1 MTGLSL
7 KAYLVLK
14 KTLRYYV
21 FLMAVYAFFALTG
34 TFTYSIIS
42 GFAVMLGAMG
52 PMSAFAYDEQARW
65 DKFAGASPVG
75 RKGVVTARYLFALIL
90 LGVGGVV
97 AALVSL
103 GVTWFGKAQVS
114 VWWEPLA
121 VSAAICLV
129 GLLLDSV
136 ILPVIFKFGSE
147 KSRVISMIIFVT
159 CFGGMALLSWL
170 TEKGSLDLSGLDK
183 AVTALPPALLLAA
196 PVMIAALLFWI
207 SYHISVGIY
216 LKKEL

>member
-1 MTGLSL
+1 MTGLIL
-7 KAYLVLK
+7 KDFLVLK

-21 FLMAVYAFFALTG
+21 FLMAVYALFAFTG

-65 DKFAGASPVG
+65 DRFAGASPVG

-90 LGVGGVV
+90 LGVGGIA

-103 GVTWFGKAQVS
+103 GVTWFGKAEVS

-147 KSRVISMIIFVT
+147 KSRVISMIIFVAT
-159 CFGGMALLSWL
+159 FGGMALLSWL
-170 TEKGSLDLSGLDK
+170 SDQGGLDLSGLDK
-183 AVTALPPALLLAA
+183 TVAALPPALLMAVPIVA
-196 PVMIAALLFWI
+196 IFLLFWL
-207 SYHISVGIY
+207 SYRLSVGIY

>member
-1 MTGLSL
+1 MTGLIL
-7 KAYLVLK
+7 KDFLVLK

-21 FLMAVYAFFALTG
+21 FLMAVYALFAFTG

-90 LGVGGVV
+90 LGVGGII

-103 GVTWFGKAQVS
+103 GVTWFGKAEVS

-147 KSRVISMIIFVT
+147 KSRVISMIIFVA
-159 CFGGMALLSWL
+159 CFGGMALLSYL
-170 TEKGSLDLSGLDK
+170 DGYGSLDLSGLERTV
-183 AVTALPPALLLAA
+183 AALPPAVLLAA
-196 PVMIAALLFWI
+196 PVVLILLLFWL
-207 SYHISVGIY
+207 SYRISVGIY

>member
-1 MTGLSL
+1 MTGLIL
-7 KAYLVLK
+7 KDFLVLK

-21 FLMAVYAFFALTG
+21 FLMAVYALFAFTG

-90 LGVGGVV
+90 LGVGGIA

-103 GVTWFGKAQVS
+103 GVTWFGKAEVS

-170 TEKGSLDLSGLDK
+170 SDQGSLDLSGLDK
-183 AVTALPPALLLAA
+183 AVTAMPPALLLAA
-196 PVMIAALLFWI
+196 PVVLVLLLFWL
-207 SYHISVGIY
+207 SYRLSVGIY

>member
-1 MTGLSL
+1 MTGLIL
-7 KAYLVLK
+7 KDFLVLK

-21 FLMAVYAFFALTG
+21 FLMAVYALFAFTG

-65 DKFAGASPVG
+65 DKFAGSSPVG

-90 LGVGGVV
+90 LGVGGIV

-103 GVTWFGKAQVS
+103 GVTWFGKAEVS

-159 CFGGMALLSWL
+159 CFGGMALLSYL
-170 TEKGSLDLSGLDK
+170 DGYGSLDLSGLERTV
-183 AVTALPPALLLAA
+183 AALPPAVLLAA
-196 PVMIAALLFWI
+196 PVAAILFLFWF
-207 SYHISVGIY
+207 SYRISVGIY
-216 LKKEL
+216 LRKEL

>member
-1 MTGLSL
+1 MTGLIL
-7 KAYLVLK
+7 KDFLVLK

-21 FLMAVYAFFALTG
+21 FLMAVYALFAFTG

-90 LGVGGVV
+90 LGVGGIV

-103 GVTWFGKAQVS
+103 GVTWFGKAEVS

-170 TEKGSLDLSGLDK
+170 TEKGNLDLSGLDK
-183 AVTALPPALLLAA
+183 AVTAMPPAVLLAA
-196 PVMIAALLFWI
+196 PVVAILLLFWL
-207 SYHISVGIY
+207 SYRLSVGIY

>member
-1 MTGLSL
+1 MTGLIL
-7 KAYLVLK
+7 KDFLVMK

-21 FLMAVYAFFALTG
+21 FLMAVYSFFAFTG
-34 TFTYSIIS
+34 TFTYSIIA

-90 LGVGGVV
+90 LGVGGIA

-103 GVTWFGKAQVS
+103 AVVRFGKVAVA

-121 VSAAICLV
+121 VSALVCLAGV
-129 GLLLDSV
+129 LLDSI

-147 KSRVISMIIFVT
+147 KSRVISMIIFVAT
-159 CFGGMALLSWL
+159 FGGMALLSWL
-170 TEKGSLDLSGLDK
+170 SDQGGLDLSGLDK
-183 AVTALPPALLLAA
+183 TVAALPPALLMAVPIVA
-196 PVMIAALLFWI
+196 IFLLFWL
-207 SYHISVGIY
+207 SYRLSVGIY

>member
-1 MTGLSL
+1 MSGLIL
-7 KAYLVLK
+7 KDFLVLK
-14 KTLRYYV
+14 KTLRYYL

-34 TFTYSIIS
+34 AFTYSIIS

-65 DKFAGASPVG
+65 DRFAGATPVG

-90 LGVGGVV
+90 LGVGGVI

-121 VSAAICLV
+121 VSAVICLV
-129 GLLLDSV
+129 GLLLDGV

-147 KSRVISMIIFVT
+147 KSRVVSMIIFVSV
-159 CFGGMALLSWL
+159 FGGMALLIYL
-170 TEKGSLDLSGLDK
+170 DGYGSLDLSGLGK
-183 AVTALPPALLLAA
+183 SVASLPPALLLAV
-196 PVMIAALLFWI
+196 PIVVIFLLFWL
-207 SYHISVGIY
+207 SYHISVRIY

>member
-1 MTGLSL
+1 MTGLIL
-7 KAYLVLK
+7 KDFLVLK
-14 KTLRYYV
+14 KTLRYYL

-65 DKFAGASPVG
+65 DRFAGASPVG

-90 LGVGGVV
+90 LGVGGVI

-103 GVTWFGKAQVS
+103 GVTWFGKAEVS
-114 VWWEPLA
+114 VWWEPLV
-121 VSAAICLV
+121 VSALVCLAGV
-129 GLLLDSV
+129 LLDSML
-136 ILPVIFKFGSE
+136 LPVIFKFGSE
-147 KSRVISMIIFVT
+147 KSRVISMIIFVI
-159 CFGGMALLSWL
+159 CFGGMALLSYL
-170 TEKGSLDLSGLDK
+170 DGYGSLDLSALDR
-183 AVTALPPALLLAA
+183 TFSALPPAVLLAA
-196 PVMIAALLFWI
+196 PVLAVVLLFWL
-207 SYHISVGIY
+207 SYRISVGIY

>member
-1 MTGLSL
+1 MTGLIL
-7 KAYLVLK
+7 KDFLVLK

-21 FLMAVYAFFALTG
+21 FLMAVYSFFAFTG
-34 TFTYSIIS
+34 TFTYSIIA

-75 RKGVVTARYLFALIL
+75 RKGVVTARYLFAAIL
-90 LGVGGVV
+90 LLAGW
-97 AALVSL
+97 AAASLVSL
-103 GVTWFGKAQVS
+103 AVVRFGKVAVA

-121 VSAAICLV
+121 VSALVCLAGV
-129 GLLLDSV
+129 LLDSI

-147 KSRVISMIIFVT
+147 KSRVISMIIFVAT
-159 CFGGMALLSWL
+159 FGGMALLSWL
-170 TEKGSLDLSGLDK
+170 SDQGGLDLSGLDK
-183 AVTALPPALLLAA
+183 TVAALPPALLMAVPIVA
-196 PVMIAALLFWI
+196 IFLLFWL
-207 SYHISVGIY
+207 SYRLSVGIY

>member
-1 MTGLSL
+1 MTGLIL
-7 KAYLVLK
+7 KDFLVLK

>member
-1 MTGLSL
+1 MTGLIL
-7 KAYLVLK
+7 KDFLVLK

-65 DKFAGASPVG
+65 DRFAGASPVG

-90 LGVGGVV
+90 LGVGGVI

-103 GVTWFGKAQVS
+103 AVVRFGKAQVN

-121 VSAAICLV
+121 VSAVICLV

-170 TEKGSLDLSGLDK
+170 SDQGGLDLSGLERTV
-183 AVTALPPALLLAA
+183 AALPPALLLAA
-196 PVMIAALLFWI
+196 PVVAVLLLFWF
-207 SYHISVGIY
+207 SYHLSVGIY

>member
-1 MTGLSL
+1 MTGLIL
-7 KAYLVLK
+7 KDFLVLK

-114 VWWEPLA
+114 VWWEPLV

>member
-1 MTGLSL
+1 MTGLIL
-7 KAYLVLK
+7 KDFLVLK

-21 FLMAVYAFFALTG
+21 FLMAVYSFFALTG

-90 LGVGGVV
+90 LGVGGII

-103 GVTWFGKAQVS
+103 GVTRFGKAEVS
-114 VWWEPLA
+114 VWWEPL
-121 VSAAICLV
+121 VVTAAICLV
-129 GLLLDSV
+129 GVLLDSV
-136 ILPVIFKFGSE
+136 LLPVIFKFGSE
-147 KSRVISMIIFVT
+147 KSRIIGMVIFVT

-170 TEKGSLDLSGLDK
+170 TEESVLDLSSLDRT
-183 AVTALPPALLLAA
+183 VTALPPALLLAA
-196 PVMIAALLFWI
+196 PIVVIFLLFWLP
-207 SYHISVGIY
+207 YRISVGISQ
-216 LKKEL
+216 KKEL